1 MPLSLDIVTPER
13 VVLSEDGFDI
23 VVAPGIEGELGLL
36 PRHAPLMTMLE
47 IGELRARRGAEE
59 MHLAIAGGFL
69 EIRDNRVTILADAA
83 ERSEEIDIARAEDA
97 RRRAEEAMANRHAEL
112 DVAMVLAEARRAEV
126 RVRVAQRRRRR
137 APGGVAGPGGGGTE

>member
-83 ERSEEIDIARAEDA
+83 ERSEEIDIARAEAA

-137 APGGVAGPGGGGTE
+137 APGGVAGPGGGGPE